1 MQKHL
6 VVYIHGHA
14 NVYSITSFLYS
25 TTCSLQN
32 RTHTK
37 NPLIFCDSPFKKITL
52 DVCDPTKSTALK
64 RGKFS
69 KRKNREGERAAGL
82 CPREL
87 ARTATRGRRCQ
98 GKEVKSLRNRGTK
111 FFFFYRHFLL
121 SHPLLPVIT
130 VGHLYLHRIPTVF
143 LLSLSL
149 PFTLPIRPS
158 STPCG
163 LPLFAFLPP
172 SSPAR

>member
-1 MQKHL
+1 MFPSKP
-6 VVYIHGHA
+6 
-14 NVYSITSFLYS
+14 
-25 TTCSLQN
+25 

-130 VGHLYLHRIPTVF
+130 VAHLYLHRIPTVF
-143 LLSLSL
+143 LLSLSSIFSPDSAVL
-149 PFTLPIRPS
+149 YSLWPSLICLSSALFSSGIIASDPIPGI
-158 STPCG
+158 TFQEHG
-163 LPLFAFLPP
+163 
-172 SSPAR
+172 

>member
-1 MQKHL
+1 MFPSKP
-6 VVYIHGHA
+6 
-14 NVYSITSFLYS
+14 
-25 TTCSLQN
+25 

-121 SHPLLPVIT
+121 SYPLLPVIT
-130 VGHLYLHRIPTVF
+130 VAYLYLHRIPTVF
-143 LLSLSL
+143 LLSLLFHLLSRFGRPLLPVAFPYL
-149 PFTLPIRPS
+149 PFFRPLLQRDNS
-158 STPCG
+158 
-163 LPLFAFLPP
+163 L
-172 SSPAR
+172 